1 MNKLVLRKKYQ
12 KLRRDF
18 SENFIEEKSIS
29 IANKCLE
36 LPIWG
41 KKYFHL
47 FISSKNLNEVETKYL
62 LSILYGKDKLVIIPK
77 IKKVGNNLDSFL
89 LTDETKLKISKLGIP
104 EPIDGIIFNPK
115 KIDVVFVPLL
125 AFDLEG
131 NRVGY
136 GKGYY
141 DRFLKN
147 CTSEC
152 IKVGV
157 SFFPPEKKINNG
169 TLDVNLNYC
178 VTPDKIYSF
187 S

>member
-1 MNKLVLRKKYQ
+1 MNV
-12 KLRRDF
+12 
-18 SENFIEEKSIS
+18 
-29 IANKCLE
+29 AC
-36 LPIWG
+36 
-41 KKYFHL
+41 
-47 FISSKNLNEVETKYL
+47 
-62 LSILYGKDKLVIIPK
+62 
-77 IKKVGNNLDSFL
+77 
-89 LTDETKLKISKLGIP
+89 
-104 EPIDGIIFNPK
+104 PK

-152 IKVGV
+152 IKIGV
-157 SFFPPEKKINNG
+157 SFFPPEKKINND